1 MGASLPQ
8 GSRMDFGDKQ
18 IGAQKGQS
26 SFGDS
31 VRRTLGGLIPNSRA
45 DRSERPEDIPGP
57 SLTARSS
64 EPSAVPEAALSGV
77 DRDGVHDLGEVR
89 KKRGKSSNPN
99 LDALRKSPKEK
110 DQQASGLDALRKKKS
125 A

>member
-1 MGASLPQ
+1 
-8 GSRMDFGDKQ
+8 MDFGDKE

-31 VRRTLGGLIPNSRA
+31 LRRTLGGLIPNSRV
-45 DRSERPEDIPGP
+45 DRSERPRDIPGP

-64 EPSAVPEAALSGV
+64 EPSADPKADL
-77 DRDGVHDLGEVR
+77 DDVHDLGEVR
-89 KKRGKSSNPN
+89 NMRGKSANTS
-99 LDALRKSPKEK
+99 LDALRKSPKDK
-110 DQQASGLDALRKKKS
+110 APQASSLDALRKKKS